1 MRVQRLGRG
10 HQAQRAGAFTLI
22 ELLVVIAI
30 IALLTSILL
39 PSLGN
44 ARTAA
49 QATVSVSN
57 LRQMGLSTFNYAS
70 DHKEAWLNPYDRDD
84 EGGPL
89 PRGWIRVPGRYERD
103 RAAWNMA
110 GSIAERVSE
119 PFAMHATSLLLHYVS
134 DGPSG
139 LTDKT
144 QFAPGDYTVIQRF
157 KEITQG
163 IGEFDDYIWD
173 GSYFYSPTMYLRP
186 ERYETEDLVRTQWA
200 DFRRNRIDDALWPSQ
215 KVVWFE
221 RFDFTKPFRTQE
233 SGARVRFFPNW
244 NNPVATPN
252 VMVADGS
259 ARQVIIADIIGQTQS
274 DNEEVARIYTPSG
287 LWNPPTSWLQRYS
300 MDKDGFENG
309 ENDTIAHPAFFWA
322 TRDGIRGQDI
332 YR

>member
-30 IALLTSILL
+30 IALLISILL

-84 EGGPL
+84 EGSSTAP
-89 PRGWIRVPGRYERD
+89 PRGWIRVPGRWEDD

-110 GSIAERVSE
+110 GSIGERVSE

-139 LTDKT
+139 LTNKS
-144 QFAPGDYTVIQRF
+144 QFAPGDYTVINRF
-157 KEITQG
+157 KEEIAGQARY
-163 IGEFDDYIWD
+163 DDIIWD

-186 ERYETEDLVRTQWA
+186 ERYE
-200 DFRRNRIDDALWPSQ
+200 
-215 KVVWFE
+215 
-221 RFDFTKPFRTQE
+221 
-233 SGARVRFFPNW
+233 
-244 NNPVATPN
+244 
-252 VMVADGS
+252 
-259 ARQVIIADIIGQTQS
+259 
-274 DNEEVARIYTPSG
+274 
-287 LWNPPTSWLQRYS
+287 
-300 MDKDGFENG
+300 
-309 ENDTIAHPAFFWA
+309 
-322 TRDGIRGQDI
+322 
-332 YR
+332 